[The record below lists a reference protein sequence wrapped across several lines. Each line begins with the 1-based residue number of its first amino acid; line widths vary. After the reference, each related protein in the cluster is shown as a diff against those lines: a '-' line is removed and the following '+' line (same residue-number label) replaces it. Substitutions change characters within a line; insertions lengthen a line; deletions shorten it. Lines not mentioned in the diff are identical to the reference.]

1 MFGCHCFTFPVNFF
15 KTLCYT
21 NKTCR
26 FRSIFFIFGSLIY
39 SMEESVISIIIALIA
54 FIVALLALI
63 VASKRKAP
71 VVEAPSHFNSV
82 PLQLQAYER
91 LVLLTERI
99 SLPNLIS
106 RINEPQFTAKE
117 MQVLLNENIK
127 QEFEYNAS
135 QQIYVSPIAWEAVR
149 NLRDQNMLI
158 INQVANLL
166 PPDARAS
173 ELNKKLLEVLINHED
188 KAMHSIVLDALN
200 FEAKKLMK

>member
-1 MFGCHCFTFPVNFF
+1 MNE
-15 KTLCYT
+15 
-21 NKTCR
+21 
-26 FRSIFFIFGSLIY
+26 SI
-39 SMEESVISIIIALIA
+39 ISIIISAFALVIALIA
-54 FIVALLALI
+54 FFRAKSKNVAKI
-63 VASKRKAP
+63 P
-71 VVEAPSHFNSV
+71 EQNFNSV

-106 RINEPQFTAKE
+106 RINQPQLSAKE

-135 QQIYVSPIAWEAVR
+135 QQIYVSPVAWEAVR

-158 INQVANLL
+158 INQVANVL
-166 PPDARAS
+166 PHDAKS
-173 ELNKKLLEVLINHED
+173 NDLNKQLLEVIMNQKEAALHT
-188 KAMHSIVLDALN
+188 IVLNALN